1 MIRFLKVM
9 ADNHLDAIMYME
21 HQPTLLKD
29 GASPPWVNT
38 KAPHLNTFEV
48 FVPVIGVPPG
58 FTVDRLSAGI
68 TFGAGAVSRRRE

>member
-1 MIRFLKVM
+1 MLRSPQFAQAATTRKPLARDLGRIRHHRYLLAREELMIRFLKVM

-38 KAPHLNTFEV
+38 KGLR
-48 FVPVIGVPPG
+48 I
-58 FTVDRLSAGI
+58 
-68 TFGAGAVSRRRE
+68 